1 MKTLGFF
8 TQNEL
13 DPVVG
18 NKRRR
23 ERLEGR
29 VLPAG
34 VRVKTYGQES
44 IIFPEF
50 VAAALIVER
59 PSDEDALLLSQ
70 MGAAAQAL
78 YESTSFRALA
88 DVLRSALHK
97 RKGWTLTFLAE
108 TLLEQARDDLFTWR
122 QEVTDA
128 EQRLAELGIVTRFDV
143 GRIEDITNQG
153 YRIVLEDGV
162 ITCGLNAARSRLAVG
177 TWVTRDLVELGA
189 RKGEVLVPTVAPGT
203 IPAME
208 NVAVVE
214 EQDALFED
222 MLSDGSFQPVM
233 VPYVR
238 DESDG
243 KMDARGDVVRPKR
256 RLRVRSNQALYAN
269 ANTMARSHRTS
280 LVR

>member
-29 VLPAG
+29 LLPAG
-34 VRVKTYGQES
+34 VRVKTFGQES

-50 VAAALIVER
+50 AAAALIVER
-59 PSDEDALLLSQ
+59 PSEEDTALLSQ
-70 MGAAAQAL
+70 MGAVAQSL
-78 YESTSFRALA
+78 YETTSFRALA
-88 DVLRSALHK
+88 EVLRSALYK

-108 TLLEQARDDLFTWR
+108 TLLEQARDDLLEWR
-122 QEVTDA
+122 QEVTEA

-143 GRIEDITNQG
+143 GRIADITNQG
-153 YRIVLEDGV
+153 YRIVLDDDV

-189 RKGEVLVPTVAPGT
+189 RKGEVLVPTVSPDT

-208 NVAVVE
+208 NVAVAE
-214 EQDALFED
+214 EQDALLEE
-222 MLSDGSFQPVM
+222 MLSDVSFQPVM

-243 KMDARGDVVRPKR
+243 EMDARDDVVRPRR

-280 LVR
+280 PAA